1 MENASKA
8 LLIAGGVLIAVLVL
22 SLGVYFARNISDS
35 ASKIYSNLDDT
46 ERTEFNQQFLI
57 YEDKDDLTVADVA
70 TIINLANDS
79 NSSGNVP
86 VQING
91 KLINET
97 GETTFK
103 DIIENNQINS
113 LMEIFRRNTFK
124 CEEITLDPDTQYV
137 NYIEITVNC

>member
-86 VQING
+86 VQIEVNLEDKNLQEFNNEVG
-91 KLINET
+91 INQ
-97 GETTFK
+97 FMNIYK
-103 DIIENNQINS
+103 DY
-113 LMEIFRRNTFK
+113 TFK

-137 NYIEITVNC
+137 NYIEITVN